1 MTGTFDDWG
10 KTEKLDKV
18 GETFERDVELPS
30 ADQKILYKFVVDGE
44 WVTDP
49 TAPKEDDG
57 HHNVNNVLLPE
68 DIKRKGASG
77 PGSSTISSAA
87 AGSTT
92 AGLAG
97 LVPMQGSG
105 AENST
110 ISSAA
115 AGSTT
120 AGMAGQVPLESS
132 KEVSN
137 DVPGGFPETPAAEE
151 QSYGVN
157 PIPAS
162 SGAGNPVQAAPG
174 EQLPDHSEAT
184 GNTLGSNVTTSQDD
198 YEKAGTSSAEP
209 ETISAQPI
217 PASSG
222 IGNPVN
228 LQPGEKVPDHEQVTG
243 NKIDSNATTSKE
255 DYDKAGSGYM
265 AAVGGG
271 VAAAGAAAAGI
282 FGYSKKDDDKKNMIP
297 ESSLPMGEGSKDLSD
312 AGPTIQS
319 AGAGST
325 TAGLAAGVPMEEK
338 RKAMVIDPAD
348 APSAQAIDKAVP
360 DEVQKSMEESN
371 QSPEAATSAEAV
383 QEKSAMEKELLAKVP
398 TSEAHGETASAAAAQ
413 TSYYGLATQVPRPV
427 EESMQEAKA
436 APEAAADTAVVSEK
450 SDMEKEL
457 LQKVKPEV
465 SAGEPA
471 PTLAA
476 ATSATAP
483 GVTDGTTDDAADTRT
498 PGASTNAAA
507 AAAVSD
513 GAGEEGAVAT
523 PAHQASTEK
532 TEADATEYAPPS
544 HPSGLAP
551 GVSPGAA
558 AALSDGTE
566 DPTLAEEPAVQ
577 MMNQNEA
584 TGAESTEPTAGALT
598 GVDHVHSGTNLDEH
612 VYGSRREETDIAKEG
627 RGADP
632 IARDRR
638 EGQSG
643 AVSEPAAT
651 SVAPVAAATEPTA
664 TAATPVP
671 ATENVSKGKAV
682 EKSPSV
688 GPTDPA
694 NTKSTTSTPSK
705 IGGATAGGATAGAVP
720 TKSATSTPS
729 KPTTQSST
737 STPASTE
744 TKERKKKNRVSAF
757 FKKIFD

>member
-1 MTGTFDDWG
+1 MYVTGTFDDWG

-18 GETFERDVELPS
+18 GETFERDVELSS
-30 ADQKILYKFVVDGE
+30 AAQKILYKFVVDGE
-44 WVTDP
+44 WVTDH

-77 PGSSTISSAA
+77 PGSAA
-87 AGSTT
+87 
-92 AGLAG
+92 
-97 LVPMQGSG
+97 
-105 AENST
+105 

-120 AGMAGQVPLESS
+120 AGMAGQVPLETS
-132 KEVSN
+132 KEAN
-137 DVPGGFPETPAAEE
+137 NAVPGGFPETSAAEE
-151 QSYGVN
+151 ATYGVN

-162 SGAGNPVQAAPG
+162 SGTGNPVQVAPG
-174 EQLPDHSEAT
+174 EKLPDHSEAT
-184 GNTLGSNVTTSQDD
+184 GSTLGSNVTTSKDD
-198 YEKAGTSSAEP
+198 YEKAGSSSAEP
-209 ETISAQPI
+209 DAISAQPI

-243 NKIDSNATTSKE
+243 NQVDSNATASKE
-255 DYDKAGSGYM
+255 DYDKAGSGHM

-271 VAAAGAAAAGI
+271 VAAVGAAAAAALG
-282 FGYSKKDDDKKNMIP
+282 FSKKDDEKKNIIP
-297 ESSLPMGEGSKDLSD
+297 ESSLPMGEGSKDMSD

-325 TAGLAAGVPMEEK
+325 TAGFAAGVPMEEK
-338 RKAMVIDPAD
+338 RKGMVIDPAD
-348 APSAQAIDKAVP
+348 APSSQAIDKAVP
-360 DEVQKSMEESN
+360 DEVQKSIEESD
-371 QSPEAATSAEAV
+371 QAPEAASSAEAV
-383 QEKSAMEKELLAKVP
+383 QEKSAMEKQLLEKVP

-436 APEAAADTAVVSEK
+436 SPEAAADTAVVSEK
-450 SDMEKEL
+450 SDVEKEL
-457 LQKVKPEV
+457 LSKVKPEE

-523 PAHQASTEK
+523 PAHQPSTEK

-551 GVSPGAA
+551 GVSPGVA

-584 TGAESTEPTAGALT
+584 TSADSTGPT
-598 GVDHVHSGTNLDEH
+598 
-612 VYGSRREETDIAKEG
+612 
-627 RGADP
+627 
-632 IARDRR
+632 
-638 EGQSG
+638 
-643 AVSEPAAT
+643 AVSEPTAVSATPAAAT
-651 SVAPVAAATEPTA
+651 SEPATTS
-664 TAATPVP
+664 ATPAPAP
-671 ATENVSKGKAV
+671 ATKDVSKDKAA
-682 EKSPSV
+682 ETMPAA
-688 GPTDPA
+688 GLTDPA

-705 IGGATAGGATAGAVP
+705 IGGATA
-720 TKSATSTPS
+720 KSSTSTPS

-737 STPASTE
+737 STPGSTE